1 MGIAVEL
8 RFQLFAGTA
17 GSVAVRAAGLSHKTV
32 DNPVKLQAV
41 IKFGA
46 GKFLN
51 PFDVFGRIFRIHL
64 NHDIAVF
71 EFQEQSVFGVFDLV
85 SVFDFF
91 GSGSADANFFGFS
104 GL

>member
-1 MGIAVEL
+1 M
-8 RFQLFAGTA
+8 
-17 GSVAVRAAGLSHKTV
+17 
-32 DNPVKLQAV
+32 KLQAV

-91 GSGSADANFFGFS
+91 GSGGADANFFGFS